1 MAQPPIP
8 GWHPPDQPGPHA
20 GNGQYPRPVPPT
32 QWQAPYPPGPPVQPG
47 PPHPHHRY
55 PTPPH
60 PVPRPP
66 YAGPPL
72 PPPSV
77 PGAPP
82 RPWPPPPPR
91 RVVPP
96 VPVTTPRDEDRYQP
110 PPIQLP
116 PAPGDQGKLPRLP
129 TAKRI
134 PSDLPFVVNPRATVW
149 YLLYLIPLLVLLAPA
164 GYLLATGHVAWGLIA
179 LVLTIAAY
187 ICAFGFRLV
196 VLAWSGPLLAA
207 DRDHLWVQAR
217 KWPVLAVR
225 IPWELVAEIR
235 VRRWFLEKVV
245 CVIPR
250 DPRIGRMDGMW
261 SSIDQART
269 SAFFHSRLTAS
280 TRFGDKSAETT
291 LAVLADLAAGR
302 ARVVGAPRP
311 EPRPEPDPNP

>member
-1 MAQPPIP
+1 PMA
-8 GWHPPDQPGPHA
+8 GWHPPDQPQPRG
-20 GNGQYPRPVPPT
+20 GNGQYPHPVPP
-32 QWQAPYPPGPPVQPG
+32 APWGTPP
-47 PPHPHHRY
+47 PPHPQHRY
-55 PTPPH
+55 PAPPH

-66 YAGPPL
+66 YSGPPL

-82 RPWPPPPPR
+82 RPWPPPPR

-96 VPVTTPRDEDRYQP
+96 VPVTVPRDEDQYRP

-116 PAPGDQGKLPRLP
+116 PAPGDHGKLPTLP

-134 PSDLPFVVNPRATVW
+134 PNDLAFVVNPRVGIW
-149 YLLYLIPLLVLLAPA
+149 YLLYLVPLLILLAPA
-164 GYLLATGHVAWGLIA
+164 VYLLATGRVALGLIV
-179 LVLTIAAY
+179 LVLTVAVY
-187 ICAFGFRLV
+187 VCAFGFRLF
-196 VLAWSGPLLAA
+196 VLAFSGPLLAA
-207 DRDHLWVQAR
+207 DRNWLWVQAR
-217 KWPVLAVR
+217 KWPALAVR

-245 CVIPR
+245 CVVPR
-250 DPRIGRMDGMW
+250 DQRIARMDGMW

-291 LAVLADLAAGR
+291 LRALADLAAGR
-302 ARVVGAPRP
+302 ARVVGVPAPGPLR
-311 EPRPEPDPNP
+311 DPNP

>member
-1 MAQPPIP
+1 M
-8 GWHPPDQPGPHA
+8 
-20 GNGQYPRPVPPT
+20 
-32 QWQAPYPPGPPVQPG
+32 
-47 PPHPHHRY
+47 
-55 PTPPH
+55 
-60 PVPRPP
+60 
-66 YAGPPL
+66 
-72 PPPSV
+72 
-77 PGAPP
+77 
-82 RPWPPPPPR
+82 
-91 RVVPP
+91 
-96 VPVTTPRDEDRYQP
+96 PVTTPRDEDRYQP

>member
-1 MAQPPIP
+1 M
-8 GWHPPDQPGPHA
+8 
-20 GNGQYPRPVPPT
+20 
-32 QWQAPYPPGPPVQPG
+32 
-47 PPHPHHRY
+47 
-55 PTPPH
+55 
-60 PVPRPP
+60 
-66 YAGPPL
+66 
-72 PPPSV
+72 
-77 PGAPP
+77 
-82 RPWPPPPPR
+82 
-91 RVVPP
+91 PP
-96 VPVTTPRDEDRYQP
+96 VPVTVPRDEDRYQP

-116 PAPGDQGKLPRLP
+116 PKPGEHGKLPPLP

-134 PSDLPFVVNPRATVW
+134 PSDLPFVVNPRVGIW
-149 YLLYLIPLLVLLAPA
+149 YLLYLIPLLILLAPA
-164 GYLLATGHVAWGLIA
+164 VYLLATGHVAWGLIV

-187 ICAFGFRLV
+187 VCAFGFRLV

-207 DRDHLWVQAR
+207 DRNHLWVQAR
-217 KWPVLAVR
+217 KWPVLSVR

-250 DPRIGRMDGMW
+250 DPRIARMDGMW

-291 LAVLADLAAGR
+291 LRALADLAAGR

-311 EPRPEPDPNP
+311 APAQPGTTETEPPTPG